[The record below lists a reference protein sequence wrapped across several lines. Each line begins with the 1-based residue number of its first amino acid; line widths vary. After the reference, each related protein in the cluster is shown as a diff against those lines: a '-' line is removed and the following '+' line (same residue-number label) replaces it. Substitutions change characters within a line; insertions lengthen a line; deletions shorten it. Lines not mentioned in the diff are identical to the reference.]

1 MRRNAQT
8 VLQYTTAYPFKLPD
22 TSMVC
27 VFCCESYDD
36 PSEFRHH
43 MNIEHQDFKMYM
55 AFAHIP
61 EGFIKVDC
69 TELKCRICSQHLQ
82 NIEDAADHLVKIHNK
97 IIILNH
103 DLGIHPFV
111 IEKDKYSCTICNEK
125 HSTLSLL
132 SKHMHRHYVQYTCDA
147 CGKSYATKTSLHCH
161 LRYNCGTG
169 PSTRKCRK
177 CKSVFHSLK
186 ERQAHLEVSKKC
198 CQHVCNLC
206 GERFVTWTIKQSH
219 LTEVHNVPAKSY
231 SCPECS
237 LVFAQRNSFRAH
249 FKIYHTNDYVEC
261 SYCDKRFENDKSLKK
276 HVVIHTGERGFI
288 CTVCAKAFPR
298 KSTLDQHMWIHR
310 EVKKHECKMCNKQ
323 FNQKVSWRTHMKSRH
338 PDLEWTDV
346 S

>member
-1 MRRNAQT
+1 
-8 VLQYTTAYPFKLPD
+8 
-22 TSMVC
+22 
-27 VFCCESYDD
+27 
-36 PSEFRHH
+36 
-43 MNIEHQDFKMYM
+43 M